1 MTTLT
6 RNHQYLHVHAGSDG
20 NLSANELS
28 SPWAWAV
35 LRQERQLLKSR
46 PKESLAAVVTVPS
59 AATTVLAAATEAM
72 VRLVLPGATRMT
84 TIVPLHATNLEAMP
98 EEMTMDRAV
107 KLHDA
112 TITVR

>member
-6 RNHQYLHVHAGSDG
+6 RNHPYLHVHAGSDG
-20 NLSANELS
+20 NLSVNELS
-28 SPWAWAV
+28 SPLAWAV
-35 LRQERQLLKSR
+35 LRQERQLPKSR

-59 AATTVLAAATEAM
+59 AATTVLVVVTEVT

-98 EEMTMDRAV
+98 EETMMDPAV
-107 KLHDA
+107 KLPDA